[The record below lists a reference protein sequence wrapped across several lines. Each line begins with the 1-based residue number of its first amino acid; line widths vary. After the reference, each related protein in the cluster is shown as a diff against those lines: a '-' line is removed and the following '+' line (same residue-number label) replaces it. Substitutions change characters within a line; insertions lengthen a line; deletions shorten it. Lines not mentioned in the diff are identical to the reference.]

1 MVFDNVKNSSLYDGL
16 GERIQT
22 ALEYLRSNDFEKFE
36 PGRYEIDGENIFAMV
51 QSYNSKK
58 MEEGFWEAHRKYI
71 DIQYVFKGTERMGFE
86 NIRNMKMA
94 GEYDKEKDF
103 SLFEGEGG
111 FIEVKAGEF
120 VIFYPQDIHMPG
132 IAPKEPDKV
141 QKVVVKVLAG

>member
-86 NIRNMKMA
+86 NIRNMK
-94 GEYDKEKDF
+94 KKN
-103 SLFEGEGG
+103 
-111 FIEVKAGEF
+111 K
-120 VIFYPQDIHMPG
+120 
-132 IAPKEPDKV
+132 
-141 QKVVVKVLAG
+141 